1 VSAARERRT
10 GSGARRLWWGTG
22 LLVLL
27 LGATV
32 LAAWPTDPLAVAPPR
47 ALEPPSWE
55 HPLGTDPVG
64 RDVLARVLHGGR
76 RSLLAGLV
84 ATALACGLGGA
95 LGALAGSGGRT
106 ADAVL
111 ARLNDLVYAFPA
123 LVGALVLLS
132 VLPGPPRGPG
142 QAVRVGLVVGAFSWP
157 VLFRYVRGE
166 VRRVRHSDLALSA
179 RASGGSPWRVA
190 LRHMAPMALVPA
202 LVPAS
207 FLAAGTILVEAGL
220 GFLGIGIRP
229 PEPSWGNLL
238 RDGMLHVERAW
249 WLSLAP
255 GALLFLT
262 VLAFHL
268 IGEGL
273 LARMTRPPDPRTRGL
288 DP

>member
-1 VSAARERRT
+1 MSSRRV
-10 GSGARRLWWGTG
+10 GGRRLWAGAG
-22 LLVLL
+22 LLLALVL
-27 LGATV
+27 ATA
-32 LAAWPTDPLAVAPPR
+32 LAAWPTDPLAVAPAR
-47 ALEPPSWE
+47 ALEPPSFDHW
-55 HPLGTDPVG
+55 LGTDPVG
-64 RDVLARVLHGGR
+64 RDVLARVLHGGQ

-84 ATALACGLGGA
+84 ATALACV
-95 LGALAGSGGRT
+95 LGAAFGAFAGSGGR
-106 ADAVL
+106 AVDAAL
-111 ARLNDLVYAFPA
+111 ARLNDLIYAFPA

-132 VLPGPPRGPG
+132 VLPGEPRGPG

-157 VLFRYVRGE
+157 ALFRYVRAE

-179 RASGGSPWRVA
+179 RAAGASPWRVA
-190 LRHMAPMALVPA
+190 LRHLAPMALVPA

-273 LARMTRPPDPRTRGL
+273 LARLTRAADPHVPGPRR
-288 DP
+288 